1 MLSKLKT
8 ALRALLRRS
17 QAERELDE
25 ELRYHIEQQTAQNI
39 RLGMSTEK
47 ARAAARKAFGGVEQA
62 KELSRDLRGVRWLE
76 DLWQDLRYG
85 ARMLLKNP
93 GFTLISVLTLALG
106 IGANSAIFSIV
117 NAVLLRPLPYFEPE
131 RLVTIRSHESV
142 LDLADLKSWN
152 RTFAEIGGN
161 TYQPLDYT
169 GGGDPVQWQA
179 GLVTGDFF
187 KTLGVPP
194 LLGRVITDDDDK
206 KGGPFVIVLSYA
218 LWQQQFGGKIDI
230 LGRTVALSG
239 NNYTIIGVMPTGFK
253 TPRDNTEAWLPVHVV
268 NPIATNYRG
277 VHFLRTYARL
287 MPRVTIAQAQ
297 SEMAVIDKRLSE
309 AFPAEN
315 KQRQTVLVPLHD
327 QVVGAI
333 RPVLMILFYAVGLV
347 LLIAC
352 ANFANLL
359 LARATAREQE
369 LVARVALGASRWR
382 LMRQLLTESSLIALL
397 GGAVGVV
404 LAVWGIDFLIALK
417 PENLPRLETIAVDGR
432 VLLFT
437 LSLSL
442 GTGLLFGL
450 APAWHATRVNVSDAL
465 KEGGRGTAGT
475 ARQRLR
481 SALVVGELAMALVLL
496 IGAGL
501 LIKSFWQLRTVNP
514 GFNPENLLTM
524 RIEIPEARYREF
536 SRQTQYRQALLT
548 EVNSLPGAQTALVSE
563 LPMSGDWLPH
573 RFIVEGQQFAVG
585 EEPRVLSRSV
595 EGDYFRI
602 MQIPLISGRDF
613 SQLDNETAPPVAI
626 VNKSLV
632 ERFFKGQDPIGK
644 RVRWAGADRPA
655 WMTIIGVVGDI
666 KHFGLDLIE
675 QPALYS
681 PYTQSRSPWKR
692 WMNLVIRSQ
701 SDPVML
707 AGAVKS
713 RAWKIDAQIP
723 MTRVQTMSEVMG
735 ASVGERRFIM
745 LLLGL
750 FAGVA
755 LLLAVVG
762 IYGVI
767 AFSVTQRTHEIGIRM
782 ALGAQAGDV
791 LRLVVRQGVLLLLI
805 GIALGLIGAFALT
818 RVMEN
823 LLFELSVTDPVI
835 FGCIPLLLTAAALLA
850 CWIPARRATKVDPMV
865 ALRSE

>member
-1 MLSKLKT
+1 MLSKLRT

-47 ARAAARKAFGGVEQA
+47 ARAAARKDFGGVERS
-62 KELSRDLRGVRWLE
+62 KELSRDARGVRWLE
-76 DLWQDLRYG
+76 DLGQDLRYG

-93 GFTLISVLTLALG
+93 GFTLIAVVTLALG
-106 IGANSAIFSIV
+106 IGANSAIFSVV
-117 NAVLLRPLPYFEPE
+117 NAVLLRPLPYLEPE
-131 RLVTIRSHESV
+131 RLVTILSHESV
-142 LDLADLKSWN
+142 LDVADIKSWN
-152 RTFAEIGGN
+152 SSFAEIGGN
-161 TYQPLDYT
+161 TYQPLDYS
-169 GGGDPVQWQA
+169 GSGDPVQWEA
-179 GLVTGDFF
+179 GLVTGNFF

-194 LLGRVITDDDDK
+194 LLGRVITEGDDK
-206 KGGPFVIVLSYA
+206 KGGPLVIVLGYA

-239 NNYTIIGVMPTGFK
+239 NNYTVIGVMPPGFK
-253 TPRDNTEAWLPVHVV
+253 PPRDNTEAWAPVHVA
-268 NPIATNYRG
+268 NPLATNFRG
-277 VHFLRTYARL
+277 VHFLRTFARL
-287 MPRVTIAQAQ
+287 KPGVTIAQAQ
-297 SEMAVIDKRLSE
+297 SEMTVIDKRLSE

-315 KQRQTVLVPLHD
+315 KRRQTVLVPLHD
-327 QVVGAI
+327 HVVGAI
-333 RPVLMILFYAVGLV
+333 RPVLLILFYVVGLV

-369 LVARVALGASRWR
+369 LVARVALGAGRWR

-404 LAVWGIDFLIALK
+404 LAVWGIDLLITLK
-417 PENLPRLETIAVDGR
+417 PENLPRLETIGVDSR

-465 KEGGRGTAGT
+465 REGGRGTAGT
-475 ARQRLR
+475 ASQRLR
-481 SALVVGELAMALVLL
+481 SALVIGELAMALVLL

-501 LIKSFWQLRTVNP
+501 LIKSFWQLQTVHP
-514 GFNPENLLTM
+514 GFNPKNLLTM
-524 RIEIPEARYREF
+524 RIELPEARYREF
-536 SRQTQYRQALLT
+536 SRQSQYRQALLA

-573 RFIVEGQQFAVG
+573 SFIVEGQQVAVG
-585 EEPRVLSRSV
+585 EEPRVQSRSV

-602 MQIPLISGRDF
+602 MQIPLLAGRDF
-613 SQLDNETAPPVAI
+613 TQFDNENAPLVGI
-626 VNKSLV
+626 VNESLV
-632 ERFFKGQDPIGK
+632 ERFFKGQNPIGK
-644 RVRWAGADRPA
+644 RVQWAAADRPD
-655 WMTIIGVVGDI
+655 WITIIGVAGDI
-666 KHFGLDLIE
+666 KHFGLDLRE

-681 PYTQSRSPWKR
+681 PYPQSRSPWKR
-692 WMNLVIRSQ
+692 WMNLAIRSQ
-701 SDPVML
+701 NDPLML

-713 RAWKIDAQIP
+713 RAWKIDAKIP
-723 MTRVQTMSEVMG
+723 LTRVRTMVEVMG
-735 ASVGERRFIM
+735 SSVGERRFIM

-767 AFSVTQRTHEIGIRM
+767 AYSVTQRTHEIGIRM

-791 LRLVVRQGVLLLLI
+791 LRLVVRQGVMLLLI
-805 GIALGLIGAFALT
+805 GIALGLIGACALT
-818 RVMEN
+818 RVIEN
-823 LLFELSVTDPVI
+823 LLFGVSATDLSI
-835 FGCIPLLLTAAALLA
+835 FVCISLLLAVAALFA
-850 CWIPARRATKVDPMV
+850 CWIPARRATKVDPMI
-865 ALRSE
+865 ALRFE